1 MSDIRVR
8 FAPSPTGKVHIG
20 NIRAAIYNWL
30 FARHTGGKFLLRV
43 EDTDLERSTPEAI
56 AVLFDCMKWLGLDWD
71 EEVFYQTKNVK
82 RHLEV
87 VDQLL
92 ASGHAYKVEKTSRDG
107 KTGVVTMFKMPKE
120 GVIEFDD
127 IVKGHMAKKA
137 EDIQDFAIVRSDGSP
152 IFHIANV
159 VDDIDQRVTHIIRGD
174 DHVENTFKHICIFR
188 ALGAEVPKYG
198 HLSMIVNQQGKPYSK
213 RDGAAFVGEY
223 REQGYLPE
231 ALFNY
236 LLLLGWNPG
245 DNREVLTRQEMID
258 LFELEK
264 VHVTAAM
271 FDPKKLAWMNGE
283 YIKKIPANEFRDM
296 MVRSAAS
303 EGSSSGSLGE
313 YAVSLRSDLRSAAE
327 HSADKTAASEGSSSG
342 SLGEYAVSLRS
353 DLRSVAE
360 QKAWWDYLA
369 AQIQVRTKFLKDIPA
384 AIKCFV
390 SDDFPFDEKAVEKR
404 LKKPGVQ
411 ELLLDLVERFSKV
424 EDWTAPALEALV
436 KDLSQGN
443 GMGPWVHPIRV
454 AVSGRGEGIGLFEML
469 QLLGKEKT
477 LARLRHAAETFCA

>member
-1 MSDIRVR
+1 MSEIRVR

-120 GVIEFDD
+120 GTIEFDD

-245 DNREVLTRQEMID
+245 DDREVLTREEMIK

-283 YIKKIPANEFRDM
+283 YIKKIPPAEFREIL
-296 MVRSAAS
+296 VRSAAS
-303 EGSSSGSLGE
+303 EGSSSGALGE
-313 YAVSLRSDLRSAAE
+313 YAVSLRSDLRSA
-327 HSADKTAASEGSSSG
+327 
-342 SLGEYAVSLRS
+342 
-353 DLRSVAE
+353 AE

-404 LKKPGVQ
+404 LKKPSVK

-424 EDWTAPALEALV
+424 EDWAAPALEAVV
-436 KDLSQGN
+436 KELSQGN
-443 GMGPWVHPIRV
+443 GMGPWVHPVRV

-469 QLLGKEKT
+469 QLLGRDTT
-477 LARLRHAAETFCA
+477 LASPSRTTLPEVGLLLPFMHLSRVVLPQPF

>member
-1 MSDIRVR
+1 MAETRVR

-30 FARHTGGKFLLRV
+30 YARHTGGKFLLRV

-56 AVLFDCMKWLGLDWD
+56 KALFECMEWLGLDWD

-92 ASGHAYKVEKTSRDG
+92 ASGHAYKVEKTSREG
-107 KTGVVTMFKMPKE
+107 KTGVVTMFRMPKE

-188 ALGAEVPKYG
+188 ALGAEVPRYA

-213 RDGAAFVGEY
+213 RDGAAFVGEF

-245 DNREVLTRQEMID
+245 DDREVLSRDEMVK

-264 VHVTAAM
+264 VHVAAAM

-283 YIKKIPANEFRDM
+283 YVKKIPASEFRDM
-296 MVRSAAS
+296 LVCAA
-303 EGSSSGSLGE
+303 E
-313 YAVSLRSDLRSAAE
+313 YAVPLRSDLRDPSA
-327 HSADKTAASEGSSSG
+327 
-342 SLGEYAVSLRS
+342 RI
-353 DLRSVAE
+353 
-360 QKAWWDYLA
+360 AWWDCLA
-369 AQIQVRTKFLKDIPA
+369 GQIQVRTKFLRDIPD
-384 AIKCFV
+384 AIRCFV

-404 LKKPGVQ
+404 LRKPGAKD
-411 ELLLDLVERFSKV
+411 LLLDLAARFEAVGEWK
-424 EDWTAPALEALV
+424 APALEAVV
-436 KDLSQGN
+436 KELSQGG
-443 GMGPWVHPIRV
+443 GMGPWVHPVRV

-469 QLLGKEKT
+469 ELLGREKT
-477 LARLRHAAETFCA
+477 LERIRRAAAEKCCGGSEGGNT